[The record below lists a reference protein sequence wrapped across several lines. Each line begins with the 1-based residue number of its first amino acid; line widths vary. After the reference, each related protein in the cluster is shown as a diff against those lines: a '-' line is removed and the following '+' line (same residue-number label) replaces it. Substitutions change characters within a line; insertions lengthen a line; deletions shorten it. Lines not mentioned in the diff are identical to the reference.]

1 MTDEGSTPRRPAPL
15 TRLATRRWR
24 VGLIAVAMIVVI
36 ALATGVLH
44 IYHATEHRNDVLHVV
59 PNAPLSPTLAS
70 QTVYLP
76 TTDGVYAL
84 AASDGAL
91 RWAYSAGLDK
101 TPNVNPQSALGL
113 ALDGATLYVLAS
125 SMDTGQCRRC

>member
-1 MTDEGSTPRRPAPL
+1 MTDEGSTPGRPAPL

-24 VGLIAVAMIVVI
+24 VGLIAIAVIVVI
-36 ALATGVLH
+36 AIASGVVH
-44 IYHATEHRNDVLHVV
+44 IYHVTPNPNDVLHVV

-76 TTDGVYAL
+76 TDDGVYAL

-91 RWAYSAGLDK
+91 RWAYPAGIDK
-101 TPNVNPQSALGL
+101 TP
-113 ALDGATLYVLAS
+113 
-125 SMDTGQCRRC
+125 